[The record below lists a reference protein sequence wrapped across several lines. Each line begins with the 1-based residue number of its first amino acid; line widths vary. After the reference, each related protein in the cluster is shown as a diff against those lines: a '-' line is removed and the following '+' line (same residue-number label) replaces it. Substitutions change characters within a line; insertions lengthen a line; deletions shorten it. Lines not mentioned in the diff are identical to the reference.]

1 MKIRLDRT
9 IATLAAFVAVAAPIT
24 AAHAEP
30 STPAGTADSA
40 TPGVDPG
47 VKAAITQWAATVGK
61 QKAFAW
67 KSTLKVTRITGDPK
81 TVKPEDREYK
91 VTGFA
96 EKPDRVH
103 LEVSEGDKLVWV
115 FTTAGDKG
123 YSYEPVT
130 KKYTDLGHFQA
141 HDMASPALVTS
152 SMFITGDPVAFLDTG
167 MGVPL
172 KLSVKND
179 TSSSTIVGAGQTVSA
194 TTADVNSPVMSIKA
208 NVGMTFDATSHM
220 LTARSSS
227 IDMGSL
233 PKLDAPIEQSKP
245 LSSVICT
252 ETFEKIDFPKSL
264 PADTFTWQP
273 PADATVDTTAPAV
286 GQ

>member
-1 MKIRLDRT
+1 MKIRFDHT
-9 IATLAAFVAVAAPIT
+9 VATLAAFVVVAAPIT
-24 AAHAEP
+24 AVHAEP
-30 STPAGTADSA
+30 NAPARAADSA
-40 TPGVDPG
+40 APSVDPA

-61 QKAFAW
+61 QKTFAW
-67 KSTLKVTRITGDPK
+67 KSTLKVTRVTGDPK
-81 TVKPEDREYK
+81 TAKPEDREYK

-103 LEVSEGDKLVWV
+103 VEVSEADKLVWV
-115 FTTAGDKG
+115 FSTAGDKG
-123 YSYEPVT
+123 YSYEPAT
-130 KKYTDLGHFQA
+130 KKYTDLAHFRA

-172 KLSVKND
+172 KLSATND
-179 TSSSTIVGAGQTVSA
+179 GKSSAIVGVGQAVSP
-194 TTADVNSPVMSIKA
+194 TTGDANSPAMSIKA

-220 LTARSSS
+220 LMARSSS
-227 IDMGSL
+227 VDMGSL
-233 PKLDAPIEQSKP
+233 PKLDSPIEETKP
-245 LSSVICT
+245 LSSVTCT
-252 ETFEKIDFPKSL
+252 ETFEKIGFPKSI